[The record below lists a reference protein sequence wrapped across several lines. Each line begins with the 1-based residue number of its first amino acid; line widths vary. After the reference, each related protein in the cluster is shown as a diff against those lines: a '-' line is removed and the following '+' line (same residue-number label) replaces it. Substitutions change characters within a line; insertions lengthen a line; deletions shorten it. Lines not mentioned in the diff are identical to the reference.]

1 MSDSN
6 SDKKEIIEADVVI
19 SESNTDTV
27 EVKAETIEDVKKV
40 KKTPKAKKTKKL
52 ETEAAVEKTVVSEAV
67 IEEVAVDKEDVIESS
82 SIESTKGKKV
92 SKSYASA
99 SVYLSI
105 AASVV
110 MVVVLTVVTFFHDEY
125 ESVVAGFQSA
135 DVDSVLVSD
144 SMATTQNTDI
154 AVGKIKNIQV
164 AEQRTQVSNNF
175 QPPVINQSRNEY
187 FNEVRKN
194 QRANYEAAKRKHDK
208 KMAEIYEARM
218 ASFKRINEEQIDRQ
232 NRINVVRTKI
242 QNIQSEM
249 HQKMQAA
256 YAELNSL

>member
-6 SDKKEIIEADVVI
+6 SDKKEIIEADVI
-19 SESNTDTV
+19 LNESNTDSV
-27 EVKAETIEDVKKV
+27 EVKAETVEEVKSV
-40 KKTPKAKKTKKL
+40 KKTPKAKKAKK
-52 ETEAAVEKTVVSEAV
+52 TEAEAAEKTVASEAI
-67 IEEVAVDKEDVIESS
+67 IEEVVVEKEDVIENP
-82 SIESTKGKKV
+82 SIESKKDKKV

-110 MVVVLTVVTFFHDEY
+110 IVVALTIVTFFHDEY
-125 ESVVAGFQSA
+125 ESIVAGLQSA
-135 DVDSVLVSD
+135 GVDSVLVSN
-144 SMATTQNTDI
+144 STATTKNADI
-154 AVGKIKNIQV
+154 AVSEVNNV
-164 AEQRTQVSNNF
+164 QVSDQLAQVNNNL
-175 QPPVINQSRNEY
+175 QPAVMNQSRNEY

-208 KMAEIYEARM
+208 KMSEMYEARM
-218 ASFKRINEEQIDRQ
+218 ANFKRMNEERIDRQ
-232 NRINVVRTKI
+232 NKIKVVRTKI